1 VSNAGLVP
9 VMALAGRAGL
19 GDLAAVPART
29 ARHHGLTSPDPV
41 TRPRTAARPPQPA
54 TQPGPRTSRT
64 TVSGGKPTPRS
75 HQQNPKQTTRPGSVD
90 SGLA

>member
-29 ARHHGLTSPDPV
+29 ARHGRGHLTLPQHWHRQHEWL
-41 TRPRTAARPPQPA
+41 TLWEAACGPPA
-54 TQPGPRTSRT
+54 TT
-64 TVSGGKPTPRS
+64 
-75 HQQNPKQTTRPGSVD
+75 
-90 SGLA
+90 A